1 MAVNWTDAWAST
13 PDVLPLT
20 VTKTARLSRAGS
32 VSEPPC
38 ASFGEV
44 LQAANEAT
52 KVRFSAHA
60 LSRLQERGVA
70 LSREDVLQLE
80 AAVDTAGKKGA
91 RDAYLVFGDAGFV
104 VNVPN
109 RTVVTA
115 LTNGDGTLVTN
126 IDSVVFVH
134 RPDR

>member
-1 MAVNWTDAWAST
+1 MSVKWTDAWASGH
-13 PDVLPLT
+13 DVLPATLDKGVQPRRNVK
-20 VTKTARLSRAGS
+20 VTPHQQTGFDAL
-32 VSEPPC
+32 
-38 ASFGEV
+38 
-44 LQAANEAT
+44 LQARGEEAG
-52 KVRFSAHA
+52 VRFSAHA
-60 LSRLQERGVA
+60 LSRLQERGVS
-70 LSREDVLQLE
+70 LSRADVLQLE
-80 AAVDTAGKKGA
+80 AAVNSAGAKGS
-91 RDAYLVFGDAGFV
+91 RDAYLVYGDAGFV